1 MTARDYPTK
10 DAFEPATPPSVVS
23 AGHPADVAFAS
34 REWNEALDEVSRCER
49 KQIAARDARRA
60 AQQAVQ
66 DLGRIWPWQR
76 KRRAQR
82 DEMADEA
89 SRLLDLELEAWDR
102 FHDAQHAEAV
112 ARRRYARVL
121 AASRIQVW

>member
-1 MTARDYPTK
+1 MTAKDPAPK
-10 DAFEPATPPSVVS
+10 DAFDPAMPPSVVS
-23 AGHPADVAFAS
+23 AGHPADVADAS
-34 REWNEALDEVSRCER
+34 REWNHALDAVKQCER

-60 AQQAVQ
+60 AQKAVQ
-66 DLGRIWPWQR
+66 EFGRIWPWQR
-76 KRRAQR
+76 RRRVQR
-82 DEMADEA
+82 DEMADQA

-102 FHDAQHAEAV
+102 LHDAQHAEAV